1 MVECVLVC
9 LKNTGKTDRTT
20 KTQAIL
26 LYYRPQRSWGKV
38 IFFSS
43 MCQWFCS
50 RGGEYLGRYTPQA
63 GTPPGRYTSPGRY
76 TPQQL
81 HPRQVHRPRE
91 QCMLEDTGNKRA
103 VRILLECILVVNY
116 LSLIWIERNSNE
128 IYSKIEEWKK
138 NSDNKSRFNSYDS
151 AYITVDNNLFC
162 HSSEGS
168 IYGDISSD

>member
-1 MVECVLVC
+1 MILF
-9 LKNTGKTDRTT
+9 TG
-20 KTQAIL
+20 
-26 LYYRPQRSWGKV
+26 
-38 IFFSS
+38 
-43 MCQWFCS
+43 
-50 RGGEYLGRYTPQA
+50 GGSTWA
-63 GTPPGRYTSPGRY
+63 GTPPKQVHPPAGIHPLAGTPPSSYT
-76 TPQQL
+76 
-81 HPRQVHRPRE
+81 PRQVHRPRK

-116 LSLIWIERNSNE
+116 LSRIWIERNSNE

-151 AYITVDNNLFC
+151 AYITVDNSLFC